1 MLKSGDAHKRGC
13 GGRHG
18 HERASRGAWSE
29 GVSGGHGAS
38 AGCFSCKSE
47 VIRNYLSDPTG
58 FRRVRQREARK
69 SVLRSFSTSAYR
81 QRGVQVDD
89 LLWRCLCGPRWC
101 VDAVVPE
108 ELDRLGR
115 WHNF

>member
-1 MLKSGDAHKRGC
+1 MLKSEDAHERGC

-29 GVSGGHGAS
+29 GVSGGHSAS

-58 FRRVRQREARK
+58 FCRVRRREARK

-81 QRGVQVDD
+81 
-89 LLWRCLCGPRWC
+89 
-101 VDAVVPE
+101 
-108 ELDRLGR
+108 
-115 WHNF
+115 